1 MPSDSMPGAFSFLRS
16 QRKSGTS
23 VHRAI
28 PRHPGMLARGKGS
41 GERDD
46 AGSYPQSARRLGA
59 SVQAA
64 ARCDANELPL

>member
-1 MPSDSMPGAFSFLRS
+1 
-16 QRKSGTS
+16 
-23 VHRAI
+23 
-28 PRHPGMLARGKGS
+28 MLARGKGS